1 MIPLVLIAVIL
12 ILLVMIALVRA
23 YKNEHQFQKNSTDLS
38 AISASFCI
46 SGGGKF
52 FS

>member
-12 ILLVMIALVRA
+12 ILLVMIALLRA
-23 YKNEHQFQKNSTDLS
+23 YKNEHQKNSTDLS
-38 AISASFCI
+38 ALSAAFCI
-46 SGGGKF
+46 SGGQKF